1 MLSQVLGGH
10 ITVATGGYNEFA
22 GLIETGEL
30 RALAISS
37 PERIPGV
44 DIPTFKELGYD
55 VELVNWRGLLT
66 KKDLGDEDRAALEDA
81 IGQMVKSDAW
91 RTLSAER
98 GWVDMYQDST
108 TFAAF
113 LETEQTRIG
122 EILSELGLAE

>member
-1 MLSQVLGGH
+1 VLGGH

-22 GLIETGEL
+22 GLIQTGEL
-30 RALAISS
+30 RALAISA

-66 KKDLGDEDRAALEDA
+66 KQDLAEADRAALSDT
-81 IGQMVKSDAW
+81 IGQMVKSEAW
-91 RTLSAER
+91 HTLSAER
-98 GWVDMYQDST
+98 GWVDMYQDSG

-113 LETEQTRIG
+113 LEAEQTRIG
-122 EILSELGLAE
+122 GILGELGLAE